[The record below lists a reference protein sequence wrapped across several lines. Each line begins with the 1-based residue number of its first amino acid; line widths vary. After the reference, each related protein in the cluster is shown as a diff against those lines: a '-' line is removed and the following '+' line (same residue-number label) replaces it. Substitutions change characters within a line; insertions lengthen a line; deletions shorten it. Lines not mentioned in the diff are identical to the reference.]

1 MSRWKSKEERDKL
14 TAAEEQYVRETVEAV
29 CGPRPPGTRL
39 DAPVSSWRWA
49 RNSLLYHVERDLR
62 KRPTPATRGEV
73 ETMVGTRAPSFLE
86 S

>member
-1 MSRWKSKEERDKL
+1 MSRCRSKEEREKL

-39 DAPVSSWRWA
+39 DAPVSSWLWA
-49 RNSLLYHVERDLR
+49 RNSLRYLVERDLMR
-62 KRPTPATRGEV
+62 RPTPATRGEV
-73 ETMVGTRAPSFLE
+73 ETIVATRAPSFLE

>member
-1 MSRWKSKEERDKL
+1 MSRCRSEEKRDKL
-14 TAAEEQYVRETVEAV
+14 TAAEEQYVLEAVQAV

-49 RNSLLYHVERDLR
+49 RNLLPYHVQRDLR
-62 KRPTPATRGEV
+62 RRPTPATRGEV
-73 ETMVGTRAPSFLE
+73 ETIVATRAPSFLE